1 LRESSKNPSTSSR
14 ATDERTG
21 TRLVQEA
28 PAPRRGQAEYQ
39 AQVHVVP
46 GVRFEGLNFVGGHAR
61 DRFPGHQPRIGVIG
75 VREGDR
81 LVGI

>member
-1 LRESSKNPSTSSR
+1 VVVPVQPLSSAARS
-14 ATDERTG
+14 
-21 TRLVQEA
+21 
-28 PAPRRGQAEYQ
+28 GQAWLFQ
-39 AQVHVVP
+39 
-46 GVRFEGLNFVGGHAR
+46 FEGINLVGRHAR

>member
-1 LRESSKNPSTSSR
+1 VRFGL
-14 ATDERTG
+14 
-21 TRLVQEA
+21 
-28 PAPRRGQAEYQ
+28 QAEHQ

-46 GVRFEGLNFVGGHAR
+46 GVQFEGLHLVGRHAR

-75 VREGDR
+75 VREGSR